1 MSLTPFQARLA
12 LSSVLLAGTAIAT
25 NILYLQDQTT
35 VSSAARAKSEQM
47 KLRAEA
53 DRIRRLALEPQEAAG
68 AKPKSLVNM
77 IVPIPA
83 VQERT
88 GRFAPSAGQLERAA
102 MPATESEMRMPEI
115 VKGIQQKLVQKG
127 YEPGTPDG
135 VTGVVTRA
143 AIMAYE
149 HDHGLQITGEPSDVL
164 LQHMQAAS
172 GAKGAS
178 GQSAAHAGGAKN
190 RPPRSGNA
198 EQITRTVQ
206 QSLAQLGYFAGKIDG
221 RAGDDTVRSIR
232 EYEMDAGLTPSGR
245 VSAPLLIKLARSSSG
260 QKPPAR

>member
-1 MSLTPFQARLA
+1 MSLTPRQARLA
-12 LSSVLLAGTAIAT
+12 FSFFLLTGSAIAI
-25 NILYLQDQTT
+25 NILYLQDQ
-35 VSSAARAKSEQM
+35 SMLSAAARTKAEQV

-53 DRIRRLALEPQEAAG
+53 DRVRRLALEPKEMPG
-68 AKPKSLVNM
+68 AKAKSIANS
-77 IVPIPA
+77 IVPLPA
-83 VQERT
+83 VTERSS
-88 GRFAPSAGQLERAA
+88 RFTPSASQLERAA
-102 MPATESEMRMPEI
+102 MPSSEADMRMPEI
-115 VKGIQQKLVQKG
+115 VKGIQQQLVQKG

-149 HDHGLQITGEPSDVL
+149 HDHGLQLTGEPSETL
-164 LQHMQAAS
+164 LGHMQGNAAAKS
-172 GAKGAS
+172 GGAS
-178 GQSAAHAGGAKN
+178 KH

-245 VSAPLLIKLARSSSG
+245 ISAPLLIKLARSSSG
-260 QKPPAR
+260 PKAQGR